1 MNESGGIIFERA
13 EAIDGLI
20 LCRAGSFPSLG
31 EQGFSIGH
39 TGPGLEGGCALLPAD
54 PGTITHGGP
63 KLIFSDSPEMVGKI
77 GIMYRDTVSGP
88 VRLFFH
94 HVNDTRT
101 DKRLA
106 VLLRRTTI
114 RPTAVSMGRNGIS
127 RPNEDWLAAG
137 KEAQSKYY
145 RSVPNGRKLVLDG
158 PRDILN
164 NGRGYI
170 LHPQELVTGI
180 VDLNFDKAGGSFLH
194 HDARGCGSPD
204 FGGSIFHPAAG
215 RRGPCA
221 PGHL

>member
-1 MNESGGIIFERA
+1 MKAEVLFLNVQKRLMGLFCAGLALFLPWGNRA
-13 EAIDGLI
+13 SASDIQDLAWKEDVPYYRQI
-20 LCRAGSFPSLG
+20 
-31 EQGFSIGH
+31 Q
-39 TGPGLEGGCALLPAD
+39 
-54 PGTITHGGP
+54 GTITHGGP

-158 PRDILN
+158 PPGHPEQRQGVHSPSPGTGHGD
-164 NGRGYI
+164 RG
-170 LHPQELVTGI
+170 LELRQ
-180 VDLNFDKAGGSFLH
+180 AGGSFLH